1 VEPRRENANA
11 RNSCPYCRH
20 PCEGRGPAPS
30 PHNHEKKL
38 DPRLRRS
45 DGDYVAV
52 VKVTRPS
59 LVIFDMD
66 DVLCHYDLGR
76 RLRALARLAD
86 VTARDVRAAVWDSGF
101 EDLADQGGYAE
112 IEHYLAEFG
121 TRLGRAITLDEWIEA
136 RSIAMQPN
144 EDVLDLASKLGQQAA
159 LAIYTNN
166 GPVVKNHLDKLFPEA
181 AKIFKQRYCSYEFGT
196 KKPDPKSYTK
206 LLETIGEK
214 PDACWFIDDKKSN
227 VEGARLAGLRAH
239 HYTGFDGLIAEAKAQ
254 GFEL

>member
-1 VEPRRENANA
+1 M
-11 RNSCPYCRH
+11 
-20 PCEGRGPAPS
+20 
-30 PHNHEKKL
+30 
-38 DPRLRRS
+38 
-45 DGDYVAV
+45 
-52 VKVTRPS
+52 TRPK

-112 IEHYLAEFG
+112 IENYLAEFS
-121 TRLGRAITLDEWIEA
+121 TRLGHRITLEQWIEA
-136 RSIAMQPN
+136 RRIAMQPN
-144 EDVLDLASKLGQQAA
+144 EDVLDLATKLGQQAT

-181 AKIFKQRYCSYEFGT
+181 AEIFKQRYCSYEFGT

-206 LLETIGEK
+206 LLEGIGESPK
-214 PDACWFIDDKKSN
+214 NCWFIDDKKSN
-227 VEGARLAGLRAH
+227 VEGARIAGLRAH
-239 HYTGFDGLIAEAKAQ
+239 LFTGFEGLVAEAKQQ

>member
-1 VEPRRENANA
+1 M
-11 RNSCPYCRH
+11 
-20 PCEGRGPAPS
+20 
-30 PHNHEKKL
+30 
-38 DPRLRRS
+38 
-45 DGDYVAV
+45 
-52 VKVTRPS
+52 TRPK

-112 IEHYLAEFG
+112 IENYLAEFS
-121 TRLGRAITLDEWIEA
+121 TRLGHKITLDQWIEA
-136 RSIAMQPN
+136 RRIAMQPN
-144 EDVLDLASKLGQQAA
+144 EDVLDLATKLGHQAA

-181 AKIFKQRYCSYEFGT
+181 AEIFKQRYCSYEFGT
-196 KKPDPKSYTK
+196 KKPDPKSYIK
-206 LLETIGEK
+206 LLEAIGEK
-214 PDACWFIDDKKSN
+214 PESCWFIDDKKSN
-227 VEGARLAGLRAH
+227 VEGARIAGLRAH
-239 HYTGFDGLIAEAKAQ
+239 LFTGVESLTAEAKTQ